1 MKILAIEHELPNTES
16 QKFQQYARAE
26 AAQIWNLYQQGFI
39 REMYF
44 RADKSEAVLV
54 LECESL
60 TAAQQVLSSLPLV
73 AHDLITFEFIPL
85 KAYPGFERLF
95 APLA

>member
-1 MKILAIEHELPNTES
+1 MKILAIEHELPNVTPE
-16 QKFQQYARAE
+16 KFQQYARAE
-26 AAQIWNLYQQGFI
+26 AAQVWELYQCGFI

-44 RADKSEAVLV
+44 RADKSEAVLT

-60 TAAQQVLSSLPLV
+60 AVAQQTLSSLPLV
-73 AHDLITFEFIPL
+73 AHELIAFELIPL

-95 APLA
+95 APLT